1 MEESKAAR
9 ERFGNAKS
17 ISSAQYFGEE
27 TSRENDQEVK
37 LLFLF
42 LKTKYKYFFYRGEN
56 ACPDF
61 KEPLPYLA
69 QRTLIEMRKQVTM
82 RAPPTRCTF
91 LIKIISLFLDLSGG
105 EIARRI
111 AMSATSDIGSIKDA
125 LVDGSKKVCSRLRG
139 RMRINNSLSL
149 AR

>member
-27 TSRENDQEVK
+27 TSRENEQEVSP
-37 LLFLF
+37 FFVLF
-42 LKTKYKYFFYRGEN
+42 LKTKYKYFLYRGEN

-69 QRTLIEMRKQVTM
+69 QRTLIEMRKQVTV
-82 RAPPTRCTF
+82 RAPPNKMYLFNLT
-91 LIKIISLFLDLSGG
+91 SLC
-105 EIARRI
+105 
-111 AMSATSDIGSIKDA
+111 
-125 LVDGSKKVCSRLRG
+125 V
-139 RMRINNSLSL
+139 
-149 AR
+149 